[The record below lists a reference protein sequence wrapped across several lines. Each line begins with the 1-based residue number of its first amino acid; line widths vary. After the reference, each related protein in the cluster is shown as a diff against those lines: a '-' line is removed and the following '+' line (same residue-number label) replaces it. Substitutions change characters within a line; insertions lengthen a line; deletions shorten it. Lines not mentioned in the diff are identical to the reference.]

1 MGFWIFMLICTLM
14 LPVFMIILGNVFVKH
29 PPETINNVYGYRTT
43 MSRKNQETWDFA
55 HNYCG
60 KLWIKIGWILLP
72 VSFLIM
78 LPTLGKGDNPI
89 GFVGGTFTLLQCLV
103 LIGSIFPVEYALKKR
118 FDKDGNRIGND

>member
-72 VSFLIM
+72 VSFLVM
-78 LPTLGKGDNPI
+78 LPTLGKGENPI
-89 GFVGGTFTLLQCLV
+89 GFVGGTFTFLQCFV
-103 LIGSIFPVEYALKKR
+103 LIGSIVPVERALKKR

>member
-72 VSFLIM
+72 VSVLVM
-78 LPTLGKGDNPI
+78 LPTLGKGENPI
-89 GFVGGTFTLLQCLV
+89 GFVGGTFIFLQCLV

>member
-72 VSFLIM
+72 VSLLVM
-78 LPTLGKGDNPI
+78 LPTLGKGENPI
-89 GFVGGTFTLLQCLV
+89 GFVGGTFTFLQCFV
-103 LIGSIFPVEYALKKR
+103 LIGSIVPVERALKKR

>member
-14 LPVFMIILGNVFVKH
+14 QPVLMIIMGNVFVKH

-43 MSRKNQETWDFA
+43 MSGKNQETWDFA

-72 VSFLIM
+72 VCVLVM
-78 LPTLGKGDNPI
+78 LFTLGKGEDAI

-103 LIGSIFPVEYALKKR
+103 LISSVFPVEHALKKR
-118 FDKDGNRIGND
+118 FDKDGNRIEKS